1 MYANKSYEMDTGISL
16 CTVQRPSICDSKS
29 KIHHYCKID
38 YIKHIHKRI
47 KGYDKLEENLAK
59 NKE

>member
-1 MYANKSYEMDTGISL
+1 MDTGISL
-16 CTVQRPSICDSKS
+16 CTVQRPSICDSKP
-29 KIHHYCKID
+29 KVHHYCKID